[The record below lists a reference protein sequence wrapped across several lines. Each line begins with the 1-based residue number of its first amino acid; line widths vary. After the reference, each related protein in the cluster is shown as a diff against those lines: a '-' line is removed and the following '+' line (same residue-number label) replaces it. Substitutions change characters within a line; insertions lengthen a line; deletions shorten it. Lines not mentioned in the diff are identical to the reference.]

1 MEKIL
6 LKDVPYDWVHRK
18 KQGFGV
24 SPHIL
29 GQKFKDDFKRA
40 VDFHKEKEEYFGK
53 LPLSDLCI
61 NQDGYDIVV
70 EKYPRFAFGLI
81 TSFYVWKSYG
91 L

>member
-1 MEKIL
+1 MRLEQTIL
-6 LKDVPYDWVHRK
+6 KNLIKSEDYTRK
-18 KQGFGV
+18 VLPF
-24 SPHIL
+24 L
-29 GQKFKDDFKRA
+29 
-40 VDFHKEKEEYFGK
+40 KEEYFGK
-53 LPLSDLCI
+53 LPLADLCI